1 MYLNNRLRALDQNY
15 TMIEQMFFSEAYGT
29 KSFNINVPERA
40 ACMNAIFNDE
50 PSDTTDSGESI
61 KNLYGRYN
69 DITERIQLLVQLVNL
84 VWNVDMFV

>member
-1 MYLNNRLRALDQNY
+1 
-15 TMIEQMFFSEAYGT
+15 
-29 KSFNINVPERA
+29 
-40 ACMNAIFNDE
+40 MNAIFNDE